1 MFLREFTSKPVLEDD
16 PEGFT
21 SDDIARKVA
30 KNREAEK
37 AEWDEITRK
46 VAKGRE
52 AEKAEWDDINRRVAK
67 GRETAIAAGF
77 VKPDGS
83 ADTRAYF
90 ASIAKKQD
98 AVAKA
103 ADEKYW
109 RDNPNGKWEKI
120 GNVTS
125 MVMPPEQH
133 HPDAIKAQGL
143 KIDAAQA
150 ARTKAYKDKVKA
162 SGGKFMGQTGPEPIQ
177 ATPTADDPKPW
188 ILTKP
193 MPRPWRKDQ
202 KPLPMGQVAVDYN
215 KQYPNAAKSRAAQIA
230 AKKMA
235 RAEAEAG
242 NNQPTTEGDMKA
254 DREAGIKWVDNPN
267 WKRLHDMDDEMI
279 HAYLD
284 HKKSV
289 KKEVRTY
296 EYRRGST

>member
-1 MFLREFTSKPVLEDD
+1 MFLREFTSKPMLEDD
-16 PEGFT
+16 PDDFTGQSYERLKARMGRARAEGELDDFT
-21 SDDIARKVA
+21 GKAYDRLLAKMAKSREEGSLDDFTGKALIKMQAGMQA
-30 KNREAEK
+30 NREK
-37 AEWDEITRK
+37 
-46 VAKGRE
+46 
-52 AEKAEWDDINRRVAK
+52 
-67 GRETAIAAGF
+67 AIAAGF

-143 KIDAAQA
+143 KIDAAHK
-150 ARTKAYKDKVKA
+150 ARTKAWKA
-162 SGGKFMGQTGPEPIQ
+162 RNQIGID
-177 ATPTADDPKPW
+177 AA
-188 ILTKP
+188 
-193 MPRPWRKDQ
+193 
-202 KPLPMGQVAVDYN
+202 
-215 KQYPNAAKSRAAQIA
+215 NAAMKRPAD
-230 AKKMA
+230 
-235 RAEAEAG
+235 RAE
-242 NNQPTTEGDMKA
+242 PPTTTEGDMKA

-289 KKEVRTY
+289 KKEVRSY
-296 EYRRGST
+296 KYGKKGLV